1 MVLHFSGS
9 KTWFEAFG
17 QTSCGPPDFW
27 WNPRTVLGY
36 IRMCIPIL
44 VLLEDFSVCLKMG
57 DTPSCGQFNRDND
70 DNTWESIGAGST
82 LFSDKPLFLRIHS
95 RPFLGNPQCNSTVTF
110 GTRGSYAMAVT
121 RGTGP
126 WFFIVLIVQ
135 VIFDLFGKGLK
146 PWWSSKG
153 SKLGTPKM
161 ILKMPVLFYREN
173 NLKQPCFNQWILSKQ
188 PYFNQWIAKNGNE
201 LVQKRWMS
209 TCFGYRRRNQRN
221 HRGDVMGHE
230 GMQPTIFLVSRNWQS
245 GKNSYPMVN

>member
-44 VLLEDFSVCLKMG
+44 VLLGDFSVCLKMG
-57 DTPSCGQFNRDND
+57 DTPSYGQFNRDND
-70 DNTWESIGAGST
+70 DNIWESIGTGST
-82 LFSDKPLFLRIHS
+82 LFSDKALFLRIHS
-95 RPFLGNPQCNSTVTF
+95 RPFLGNPQCNST
-110 GTRGSYAMAVT
+110 GAPDPGSSSSS
-121 RGTGP
+121 
-126 WFFIVLIVQ
+126 
-135 VIFDLFGKGLK
+135 
-146 PWWSSKG
+146 SSKL
-153 SKLGTPKM
+153 SSICLAKVWNLGHHRKVSQLGDPKND
-161 ILKMPVLFYREN
+161 PENACVVLQGKQHK
-173 NLKQPCFNQWILSKQ
+173 KQPCFNQWILSK
-188 PYFNQWIAKNGNE
+188 PCFNQWIAKNGNE

-245 GKNSYPMVN
+245 GKNNYPMVN